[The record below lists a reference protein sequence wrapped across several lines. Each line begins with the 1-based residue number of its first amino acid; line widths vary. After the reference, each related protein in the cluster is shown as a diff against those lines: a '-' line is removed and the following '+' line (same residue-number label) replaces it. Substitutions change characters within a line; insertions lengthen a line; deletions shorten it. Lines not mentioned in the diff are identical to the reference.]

1 MRRDDWLLGQLPMGM
16 VDDDFFARF
25 VSLFQDVATSFLED
39 ADNISN
45 IVDVTVAPPELVRW
59 LASWIGTTP
68 IDSSLDE
75 RLQRALVRRSS
86 EILAWRGTRFGLE
99 RFLEVVTGAPPEI
112 EDSGGVVREDP
123 DNETVRPAPFVRIR
137 VASIGWLPDKDF
149 VALVEDEIPA
159 STAYELFVGDRQLWP
174 PPRMEEATP

>member
-1 MRRDDWLLGQLPMGM
+1 MGM
-16 VDDDFFARF
+16 LDDDFFVRF
-25 VSLFQDVATSFLED
+25 VSLFQNVATSFLED
-39 ADNISN
+39 ADNVPN
-45 IVDVTVAPPELVRW
+45 VVDVTVAPPELVRW
-59 LASWIGTTP
+59 LASWIGTAQ

-75 RLQRALVRRSS
+75 GLQRALVRRSS

-112 EDSGGVVREDP
+112 GDSGGVVREDP
-123 DNETVRPAPFVRIR
+123 DNETARPVPFVHIR

-149 VALVEDEIPA
+149 IALVEDEIPA

-174 PPRMEEATP
+174 PPPAEGTAP